1 MAGKRQVTYS
11 SRPNRAAR
19 QAHRQGAREF
29 KTYDTSFIRPK
40 SNFNPTIMAL
50 GLAALALLL
59 LFAAFSCSRGCNR
72 HAMLDAG
79 TPTTLTVP
87 DGATTT
93 DIAQMLYDGGLIEDT
108 GAFTAVVQQQGA
120 DAALKPGTYDL
131 VGGTSLE
138 DLVATLHAGP
148 KVTSFTIP
156 EGYTIDRMAQAVEEA
171 YGGSITADQ
180 FRQAAHDA
188 DAYAQDFPFV
198 KEAYEKSLEGFLFPK
213 TYPIEEGDT
222 AESVVRK
229 MLSQYQQET
238 ASLDFSKA
246 EQAGL
251 GSYDALILASV
262 VEREAAEDNRAT
274 VASVF
279 YNRLN
284 INMPLQSDATIAYLV
299 NRDPTPEDLD
309 TESPYNTYL
318 NYGLPAGPICS
329 PSLASLEAVCNPE
342 TTDYLYFYFWPDE
355 SGVMQYAF
363 SQTYEEHQNAI
374 GGTNTLEG

>member
-40 SNFNPTIMAL
+40 SNFNPTVMAL
-50 GLAALALLL
+50 GLAVLALLL
-59 LFAAFSCSRGCNR
+59 LFGVFSCSRGCNR
-72 HAMLDAG
+72 HTMLEAG
-79 TPTTLTVP
+79 APITVTVP
-87 DGATTT
+87 EGATTT
-93 DIAQMLYDGGLIEDT
+93 EIAQQLYDDGLIEDT

-148 KVTSFTIP
+148 KLTSFTIP
-156 EGYTIDRMAQAVEEA
+156 EGYTISKMATVIEEA
-171 YGGSITADQ
+171 YGGAITADQ
-180 FRQAAHDA
+180 FKQAASTIDP
-188 DAYAQDFPFV
+188 YVQDFPFV
-198 KEAYEKSLEGFLFPK
+198 EGAYEGSLEGFLFPK

-238 ASLDFSKA
+238 AALDYSKA
-246 EQAGL
+246 EQSGL
-251 GSYDALILASV
+251 NPYEALILASV

-279 YNRLN
+279 YNRLD
-284 INMPLQSDATIAYLV
+284 IGMPLQSDATIAYLV
-299 NRDPTPEDLD
+299 NGDPTPEDLD
-309 TESPYNTYL
+309 IESPYNTYL

-342 TTDYLYFYFWPDE
+342 STDYLYFYFWPNE

-363 SQTYEEHQNAI
+363 SQTYEEHQDAI
-374 GGTNTLEG
+374 GGTSTLEG